1 MANKIEILTL
11 SKNIDNELYKTISSV
26 IKSARNLNKF
36 QLQSITYYIIIKNY
50 SISNKS
56 IIISDLLNNSDLNF
70 KIIPQD
76 SISDIKHKKFK
87 TNGWYEGVYDA
98 LSIVNPNSY
107 LWFLN
112 AGDYA
117 LESSL
122 RKILINLKKINDK
135 DLVGLSFL
143 TKIID
148 NDFSFLKPDI
158 YFEKESNIY
167 ILSMLPCF
175 QAVLIKAKFLNDFK
189 ELIYK
194 GIEGIEMEI
203 MGNYF
208 KQNLF
213 CFIPECIAIF
223 SYGGTSTTQDIG
235 TKKRL
240 LNIYNFLMYKRT
252 IKLISEI
259 FKFIINILKISFIKR
274 YFIFIT
280 RFRSL
285 VTIKVF
291 PFFKKLKLEF
301 LYIKV
306 DSI

>member
-11 SKNIDNELYKTISSV
+11 SKDIDDELYKTICSV
-26 IKSARNLNKF
+26 IISARNLNKF

-50 SISNKS
+50 NITNKS
-56 IIISDLLNNSDLNF
+56 IKIRELLNDSDLNF
-70 KIIPQD
+70 KIISQD
-76 SISDIKHKKFK
+76 SISDSKHNKFK

-98 LSIVNPNSY
+98 LNIVNLNSY

-122 RKILINLKKINDK
+122 SKILINLKKIKRKNF
-135 DLVGLSFL
+135 VGISFL

-148 NDFSFLKPDI
+148 NELSFIKPDI
-158 YFEKESNIY
+158 YFEKKSNKY

-175 QAVLIKAKFLNDFK
+175 QAVLIKGKCLNDFK

-203 MGNYF
+203 ISNYF

-213 CFIPECIAIF
+213 RFIPECIAIF

-240 LNIYNFLMYKRT
+240 LNIYNFLMYKRS

-259 FKFIINILKISFIKR
+259 FKFIINILKISFIKS
-274 YFIFIT
+274 YYIYIT

-285 VTIKVF
+285 LTIKLF

-301 LYIKV
+301 IYIKV

>member
-1 MANKIEILTL
+1 MTSKIEILTL
-11 SKNIDNELYKTISSV
+11 SKEIDNELYKTINSV
-26 IKSARNLNKF
+26 IISAKNLNKY
-36 QLQSITYYIIIKNY
+36 QLECISYLIIIKNY

-56 IIISDLLNNSDLNF
+56 TKIINLLKKSNLKYNV
-70 KIIPQD
+70 IPQD
-76 SISDIKHKKFK
+76 SISTHNHYKFK

-98 LSIVNPNSY
+98 LNIVNPTSY

-117 LESSL
+117 IESSL
-122 RKILINLKKINDK
+122 SKILINLKKSKAKNFI
-135 DLVGLSFL
+135 GLSFL
-143 TKIID
+143 TEIID
-148 NDFSFLKPDI
+148 KNFSFIKPDI
-158 YFEKESNIY
+158 TLEKETNKY

-175 QAVLIKAKFLNDFK
+175 QSVLIKAKYLNNYK

-240 LNIYNFLMYKRT
+240 LNLYNFLKYKRS

-259 FKFIINILKISFIKR
+259 CKFIINILKISFLKR
-274 YFIFIT
+274 YFIHVT

-285 VTIKVF
+285 VTIKLF
-291 PFFKKLKLEF
+291 PIFKKLKLDFIF
-301 LYIKV
+301 LKV